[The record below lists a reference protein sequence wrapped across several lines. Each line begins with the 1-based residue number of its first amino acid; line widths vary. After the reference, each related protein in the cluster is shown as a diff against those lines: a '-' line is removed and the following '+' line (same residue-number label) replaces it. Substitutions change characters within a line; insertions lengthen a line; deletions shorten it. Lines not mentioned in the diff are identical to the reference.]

1 MEYMWIW
8 IKENTGILTLVLI
21 TISILLNIF
30 LQKWSHKQNR
40 EQFEALQHQNRE
52 QFEASQKLTGYIA
65 KKTIVKKAP
74 PEWEDKPYRKRKE
87 RTRKTPEEAEI
98 DRLIGVKRPPT

>member
-8 IKENTGILTLVLI
+8 IKENTGILTLILI

-30 LQKWSHKQNR
+30 LQKRSHK
-40 EQFEALQHQNRE
+40 QNRE

-65 KKTIVKKAP
+65 KKTIVKEPP
-74 PEWEDKPYRKRKE
+74 PEWEDKPYPQLKE
-87 RTRKTPEEAEI
+87 RTTKTPEETYI
-98 DRLIGVKRPPT
+98 DCLIGVKRPPT